1 MKNRSWSD
9 EFEELILQY
18 SGSCKDPPEEPE
30 ERKLEERKSRIK
42 KLIRE
47 ELNKNLV
54 LSNVLREN
62 KAEGKFIKEYT
73 DEIIRYGWSD
83 RTVRENIYYNINS
96 ERPINLALTWRNT
109 KQGYEYWRKIN
120 DLVINELSK

>member
-9 EFEELILQY
+9 EFEEPILQY

-47 ELNKNLV
+47 ELNKNPV

-62 KAEGKFIKEYT
+62 KAEGKFIKEYINK
-73 DEIIRYGWSD
+73 IIRYGWSD
-83 RTVRENIYYNINS
+83 RTARENICYNINS
-96 ERPINLALTWRNT
+96 ERPIDLALTWRNT
-109 KQGYEYWRKIN
+109 KQGHEYWRKIN

>member
-1 MKNRSWSD
+1 MKSRSWSD
-9 EFEELILQY
+9 EFEEQILQNF
-18 SGSCKDPPEEPE
+18 GSCKDPPEE
-30 ERKLEERKSRIK
+30 RKSKIK

-47 ELNKNLV
+47 ELNKNPV

-73 DEIIRYGWSD
+73 DKIIRYGWSD
-83 RTVRENIYYNINS
+83 RAARENIRCNINS
-96 ERPINLALTWRNT
+96 GCPIDFALIWRNT
-109 KQGYEYWRKIN
+109 KQGHEYWRKIN

>member
-18 SGSCKDPPEEPE
+18 SGSGKDPPEE
-30 ERKLEERKSRIK
+30 RKSKIK

-47 ELNKNLV
+47 ELNKNPV

-73 DEIIRYGWSD
+73 DEIIRLLSYDLPYSWSD
-83 RTVRENIYYNINS
+83 RAVRENICYNINS
-96 ERPINLALTWRNT
+96 ECPIDLALTWRNT
-109 KQGYEYWRKIN
+109 KQGHEYWRKIN
-120 DLVINELSK
+120 DIVINELSK

>member
-1 MKNRSWSD
+1 MGWID
-9 EFEELILQY
+9 ELIEAEFA
-18 SGSCKDPPEEPE
+18 SGKDPPEE
-30 ERKLEERKSRIK
+30 RKSKIK

-47 ELNKNLV
+47 ELNKNPV

-73 DEIIRYGWSD
+73 DKIIRYGWSD
-83 RTVRENIYYNINS
+83 RTARENICYNINS
-96 ERPINLALTWRNT
+96 ECPIDLALIWRNT
-109 KQGYEYWRKIN
+109 N

>member
-1 MKNRSWSD
+1 MSWID
-9 EFEELILQY
+9 ELIEAEFA
-18 SGSCKDPPEEPE
+18 SGKDPPKDPPEE
-30 ERKLEERKSRIK
+30 RKSKIK

-47 ELNKNLV
+47 ELNKNPV

-73 DEIIRYGWSD
+73 DKIIRYGWCD
-83 RTVRENIYYNINS
+83 TIVIGNISSTINS
-96 ERPINLALTWRNT
+96 DSPIDLAFTWRNT
-109 KQGYEYWRKIN
+109 KQGHKYWKKIN

>member
-1 MKNRSWSD
+1 MSWSD
-9 EFEELILQY
+9 EFFNELV
-18 SGSCKDPPEEPE
+18 SGKDPPEE
-30 ERKLEERKSRIK
+30 RKSKIK

-47 ELNKNLV
+47 ELNKNPV

-73 DEIIRYGWSD
+73 DKIIRYGWSD
-83 RTVRENIYYNINS
+83 RTAKEYICIALNS
-96 ERPINLALTWRNT
+96 NNPIDLALIWRNT
-109 KQGYEYWRKIN
+109 KQGREYWRKIN

>member
-9 EFEELILQY
+9 VFEELVLQY

-47 ELNKNLV
+47 ELNKNPV

-73 DEIIRYGWSD
+73 DKIIRYGWSD
-83 RTVRENIYYNINS
+83 RTARENICYNINS
-96 ERPINLALTWRNT
+96 ECIIDLALTWRNT
-109 KQGYEYWRKIN
+109 KQGHEYWRKIN

>member
-9 EFEELILQY
+9 VFEELILQY

-30 ERKLEERKSRIK
+30 ERKLEEKKSRIK

-47 ELNKNLV
+47 ELNKNPV

-73 DEIIRYGWSD
+73 DKIIRYGWSD
-83 RTVRENIYYNINS
+83 RAARENISSTINS
-96 ERPINLALTWRNT
+96 DSPIELALIWRNT
-109 KQGYEYWRKIN
+109 KQGHKYWDKIN
-120 DLVINELSK
+120 DIVIDRLSE

>member
-9 EFEELILQY
+9 EFEELILQH
-18 SGSCKDPPEEPE
+18 SDSCKDPPEE
-30 ERKLEERKSRIK
+30 RKNKIK

-47 ELNKNLV
+47 ELNKNPV

-73 DEIIRYGWSD
+73 DKIIRYGWSD

-96 ERPINLALTWRNT
+96 ECPIDLALIWRNT
-109 KQGYEYWRKIN
+109 KQGHEYWRKIN
-120 DLVINELSK
+120 NLVINELSK

>member
-1 MKNRSWSD
+1 MGWID
-9 EFEELILQY
+9 ELIEAEFA
-18 SGSCKDPPEEPE
+18 SGKDPPKDPPEE
-30 ERKLEERKSRIK
+30 RKSKIK

-47 ELNKNLV
+47 ELNKNPV

-73 DEIIRYGWSD
+73 DKIIRYGWSD
-83 RTVRENIYYNINS
+83 RTARENICYNINS
-96 ERPINLALTWRNT
+96 ECPIDLALIWRNT
-109 KQGYEYWRKIN
+109 N

>member
-9 EFEELILQY
+9 KFEELILQY
-18 SGSCKDPPEEPE
+18 SGSCKDPPEE
-30 ERKLEERKSRIK
+30 LEERKSRIK

-47 ELNKNLV
+47 ELNKNPV

-73 DEIIRYGWSD
+73 DKIIRYGWSD
-83 RTVRENIYYNINS
+83 ITARENICYNINS
-96 ERPINLALTWRNT
+96 ERPIDLALTWRNT
-109 KQGYEYWRKIN
+109 KQGHEYWRKIN
-120 DLVINELSK
+120 DLVINKLSK

>member
-18 SGSCKDPPEEPE
+18 SGSCKDPPEE
-30 ERKLEERKSRIK
+30 RKSKIK

-47 ELNKNLV
+47 ELNKNPV

-62 KAEGKFIKEYT
+62 KVEGKFIKEYT
-73 DEIIRYGWSD
+73 DKIIRYSWSD
-83 RTVRENIYYNINS
+83 RAVRENICYNINS
-96 ERPINLALTWRNT
+96 ERPIDLAFTWRNT
-109 KQGYEYWRKIN
+109 KQGHEYWRKIN